1 MGLRL
6 EALNASQQMEQVV
19 SVILIVGGLKDEKR
33 KRKEI
38 NFFESNRKK
47 KRDRIANLRKEDI
60 V

>member
-1 MGLRL
+1 
-6 EALNASQQMEQVV
+6 MEQVV